1 MPYQYQ
7 ITSTSAKFASLERKF
22 YDLSE
27 NVYMSIVSGKILL
40 GFEVFKK
47 TPIFSLNAVAHRVQK
62 GDTGLGTQ
70 GVKDGGQTAEVQLL
84 VFISAICLHGIKC
97 E

>member
-1 MPYQYQ
+1 MIERPVFGPVFVEKCGKYANFPMVMTSYQFQIMP
-7 ITSTSAKFASLERKF
+7 TSAKLASLERKF

-47 TPIFSLNAVAHRVQK
+47 TPIFS
-62 GDTGLGTQ
+62 
-70 GVKDGGQTAEVQLL
+70 
-84 VFISAICLHGIKC
+84 
-97 E
+97 

>member
-1 MPYQYQ
+1 MYLIVWETCFCPLFVEIGVKYANFPTVMMSYQYQ
-7 ITSTSAKFASLERKF
+7 ITPTSTILASLERKF

-47 TPIFSLNAVAHRVQK
+47 KPILS
-62 GDTGLGTQ
+62 
-70 GVKDGGQTAEVQLL
+70 
-84 VFISAICLHGIKC
+84 
-97 E
+97 

>member
-1 MPYQYQ
+1 MTSYQYQ
-7 ITSTSAKFASLERKF
+7 ITPTSAKLASLERKF

-27 NVYMSIVSGKILL
+27 NVYMSIVSGKMLL

-47 TPIFSLNAVAHRVQK
+47 TPIFSKNVVANRVQK

-70 GVKDGGQTAEVQLL
+70 GVKDIYVFLL
-84 VFISAICLHGIKC
+84 CKQ
-97 E
+97 ER